1 MHHFKKF
8 WANSSIILNIRTFF
22 SFEIVALRILYKVL
36 NVLFSHVISQEDFCD
51 GSDYQERSGNVL
63 FKGVILHKIDTG

>member
-1 MHHFKKF
+1 MHHLKKF
-8 WANSSIILNIRTFF
+8 WANKQYHFKYKNFF